1 MLRFSKTIIFLAF
14 LLFIAGL
21 IFLEVGV
28 SFAKENPTVTFIPQ
42 VSIGEEFIA
51 GKAVKITGT
60 TLAKYIMAFYK
71 WAIRA
76 ITIIA
81 VVMLMIGGF
90 QWMMAGGNANIVGQ
104 AKARMA
110 SALAGLVLVLGAYLL
125 LNFVNPALT
134 RFRSLDIRRVK
145 RIELGPTNWCEDHPD
160 ARPVT
165 QGKTNCGD
173 KGIIPA
179 TAESEEEEC
188 IYKNCPYKGG
198 WMQICARTM
207 GRYQCMDVEKIC
219 TIDSADKEK
228 EECKARDNYIVSLGG
243 GSYGVCAFCGDG
255 CCWKE
260 RFTCPY
266 NWHRISCY
274 TPISREGEKPPI
286 TTTPCDDKNKD
297 PCTDEERA
305 ACGIDG
311 ICCAANPVYCGDN
324 PRRKPEIEI
333 KEHCESY
340 CPSGQKC
347 WVHPY
352 VREFEMKQSVK
363 VTCPWKWENTGS
375 SDCWALTT
383 KVCKGCRYSCE

>member
-134 RFRSLDIRRVK
+134 RFRSLDIAKVAEKELRPNLTTNPIRCAQSNDYYCGVEYTENKDTGKITEVK
-145 RIELGPTNWCEDHPD
+145 CCGTKCPDGSVCVGSVGTAGGILCPQGVELDQ
-160 ARPVT
+160 A
-165 QGKTNCGD
+165 
-173 KGIIPA
+173 A
-179 TAESEEEEC
+179 
-188 IYKNCPYKGG
+188 Y
-198 WMQICARTM
+198 
-207 GRYQCMDVEKIC
+207 YQCQRIGDTGQQGRGE
-219 TIDSADKEK
+219 
-228 EECKARDNYIVSLGG
+228 
-243 GSYGVCAFCGDG
+243 VCRQTCG
-255 CCWKE
+255 
-260 RFTCPY
+260 TQV
-266 NWHRISCY
+266 
-274 TPISREGEKPPI
+274 
-286 TTTPCDDKNKD
+286 
-297 PCTDEERA
+297 
-305 ACGIDG
+305 
-311 ICCAANPVYCGDN
+311 VYCFCPPGT
-324 PRRKPEIEI
+324 
-333 KEHCESY
+333 HCGE
-340 CPSGQKC
+340 P
-347 WVHPY
+347 
-352 VREFEMKQSVK
+352 
-363 VTCPWKWENTGS
+363 
-375 SDCWALTT
+375 
-383 KVCKGCRYSCE
+383 GCRMCSSENLCPNTPMQ